1 MAEKK
6 KVTVVAK
13 KKKKTTAPGV
23 EPKAATKA
31 EQEKAK
37 KGLFGL
43 PAIPRLPDLLDL
55 PAGVA
60 ESARE
65 IWMAGIGALSSV
77 EEAGSEWFDGLV
89 KKGER
94 WEQESRKALTAASK
108 QAGAAAEGAKAT
120 AGSLARKPVEWSTA
134 VEAEVQRVVEQSVE
148 GVLHRMN
155 VPTHDEVQDLI
166 EHVQTLTGKVD
177 ALSARMKL
185 APEKKEAPKAAT
197 PRPAASPPAASPP
210 AASATVY
217 LVVPHADGWA
227 VEKEG
232 ASRATSVHGT
242 KAEAVSAGRDLA
254 KTAAPGRLVLHRQ
267 DGTVQDTYSYGD
279 EST

>member
-6 KVTVVAK
+6 KVTVVSK
-13 KKKKTTAPGV
+13 KKKKTTAPGA
-23 EPKAATKA
+23 EPKAATKT

-43 PAIPRLPDLLDL
+43 PAIPSLPRLPDLLDL

-60 ESARE
+60 DSARE

-120 AGSLARKPVEWSTA
+120 AGSLAKKPATWSAA
-134 VEAEVQRVVEQSVE
+134 VESEVQRIVEQSVE

-155 VPTHDEVQDLI
+155 VPTHDEVRELI
-166 EHVQTLTGKVD
+166 EHVQALTGKVD

-185 APEKKEAPKAAT
+185 APAKSAAPKSAEPKAA
-197 PRPAASPPAASPP
+197 PPADAE
-210 AASATVY
+210 TVY

-232 ASRATSVHGT
+232 ASRATSVHAT
-242 KAEAVSAGRDLA
+242 KAEAVTAGRDLA
-254 KTAAPGRLVLHRQ
+254 KAAAPGRLVLHRR
-267 DGTVQDTYSYGD
+267 DGSVQDTYRYGD
-279 EST
+279 DAR

>member
-13 KKKKTTAPGV
+13 KKKKAVAPGV

-31 EQEKAK
+31 EKESK

-43 PAIPRLPDLLDL
+43 PGVPSIPRLPDLLDF

-94 WEQESRKALTAASK
+94 WEAESRKALTAAGK
-108 QAGAAAEGAKAT
+108 QAGAAAEGAQRA
-120 AGSLARKPVEWSTA
+120 AGDLAKKPMQWSAA
-134 VEAEVQRVVEQSVE
+134 VEAEVQRIVEQSVE

-155 VPTHDEVQDLI
+155 VPTHDEVQELI

-185 APEKKEAPKAAT
+185 APEQQAEKKAAASRPSPKADA
-197 PRPAASPPAASPP
+197 
-210 AASATVY
+210 ATVY
-217 LVVPHADGWA
+217 HVVPHEEGWA

-232 ASRATSVHGT
+232 GSRATSVHGT

-254 KTAAPGRLVLHRQ
+254 KSAAPGRLVLHRQ
-267 DGTVQDTYSYGD
+267 DGTIQDTYSYDD
-279 EST
+279 ESK

>member
-13 KKKKTTAPGV
+13 KKKKAPAPGV
-23 EPKAATKA
+23 EPKAAAKA
-31 EQEKAK
+31 EQETKR
-37 KGLFGL
+37 GLFGL
-43 PAIPRLPDLLDL
+43 PGIPRLPDLLDF

-94 WEQESRKALTAASK
+94 WESESRKALTAAGK
-108 QAGAAAEGAKAT
+108 QAGAAAEGAQRA
-120 AGSLARKPVEWSTA
+120 AGDLARKPMQWSAA
-134 VEAEVQRVVEQSVE
+134 VEAEVQRIVEQSVE

-155 VPTHDEVQDLI
+155 VPTHDEVRDLI

-177 ALSARMKL
+177 ALSARMKM
-185 APEKKEAPKAAT
+185 APKAEKKAA
-197 PRPAASPPAASPP
+197 PKAPAPKPAP
-210 AASATVY
+210 APSADATVY
-217 LVVPHADGWA
+217 HVVPHTDGWA

-242 KAEAVSAGRDLA
+242 KAEAVAAGRDLA
-254 KTAAPGRLVLHRQ
+254 KAAEPGRLVLHRQ
-267 DGTVQDTYSYGD
+267 DGTIQDTYSYEDG
-279 EST
+279 SR